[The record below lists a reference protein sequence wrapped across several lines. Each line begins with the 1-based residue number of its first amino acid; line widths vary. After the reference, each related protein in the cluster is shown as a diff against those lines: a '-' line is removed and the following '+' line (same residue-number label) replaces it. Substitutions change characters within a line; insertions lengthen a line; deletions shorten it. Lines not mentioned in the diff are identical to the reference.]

1 MAQMIVEQSP
11 LGAFLDQLPSLLL
24 QYKQMQY
31 AQEERAF
38 EREEAKAARA
48 EGILLKE
55 YYNKQDQIK
64 ESEKLYGKYASL
76 TPGDVS
82 QGGLDL
88 VSFIDDQNNIDVGL
102 VKDNLDKMSS
112 YHQELKDGLDH
123 VQEQQSVLKSA
134 SPDWAGVN
142 TVLQEHEY
150 EEFKQNALLSIEEGG
165 RGWAHTAGADE
176 LFYSQSPS
184 ERFAESLR
192 ITDYMKKTSVQ
203 GAEGSYAS
211 LMAQLSPS
219 ADKKEDIDDVVERLK
234 YTSASGKP
242 VTPDKAVVSVLQKMV
257 TQGDYDDFMSNV
269 YRLPEVERKLVLDEL
284 STNPSLNLYYGN
296 LQRDWNQIRNLDNEL
311 AGINDKPE
319 TNNLNT
325 FIDSIEGVTDE
336 TTLFRMYDTYTQNLD
351 PAQLAKNDPYFA
363 AIELN
368 TDKDLGAGYME
379 YKGFAGGSGTE
390 TDVIT
395 ARDLDLGP
403 YQDDSGNLS
412 AGLIYDA
419 LDRIEDPA
427 TLEALQSETW
437 ALTPYAG
444 EDAMRLAVNPDQTAA
459 KNLYGGMGANQPTNS
474 NYYDAFRQE
483 FQDIYQGLVE
493 EADWLG
499 PDFYWKSAT
508 EAQILG
514 SETHQGL
521 MEKNFGKEIYEKA
534 LLQAHKAG
542 KESQI
547 SKLESVL
554 QSGRGEDYQDLLTI
568 LDMIEED

>member
-1 MAQMIVEQSP
+1 MAEFVVEKSP
-11 LGAFLDQLPSLLL
+11 LSELLEQLPDIIL
-24 QYKQMQY
+24 QYQNARYQKDL
-31 AQEERAF
+31 
-38 EREEAKAARA
+38 AKNQQVQ
-48 EGILLKE
+48 GILLKE
-55 YYNKQDQIK
+55 YYDKKDKVSATEDMYSKYSKLSPNDVTSGGSDLLRIVNDEHEIDMDAIMSNLNSLHVRDRELKEGLAHIQDQ
-64 ESEKLYGKYASL
+64 
-76 TPGDVS
+76 
-82 QGGLDL
+82 
-88 VSFIDDQNNIDVGL
+88 
-102 VKDNLDKMSS
+102 
-112 YHQELKDGLDH
+112 
-123 VQEQQSVLKSA
+123 QSILKSSA
-134 SPDWAGVN
+134 KDFSGIN

-150 EEFKQNALLSIEEGG
+150 EEFKKYALASPEEGG
-165 RGWAHTAGADE
+165 LGWAHTAGADE

-184 ERFAESLR
+184 QRFAESLR
-192 ITDYMKKTSVQ
+192 ITEHMKKSSDA

-211 LMAQLSPS
+211 LMTQLTPS
-219 ADKKEDIDDVVERLK
+219 ADKKEDMDDIVERLK
-234 YTSASGKP
+234 YTSASGRV

-257 TQGDYDDFMSNV
+257 TQGDYDDFMSNI
-269 YRLPEVERKLVLDEL
+269 YRLPEAERNLVLNEL
-284 STNPSLNLYYGN
+284 NNNSNLNLFFGN
-296 LQRDWNQIRNLDNEL
+296 LERDWSQIKSLDNEL
-311 AGINDKPE
+311 AGINDEPE
-319 TNNLNT
+319 TNNLNA
-325 FIDSIEGVTDE
+325 FVDSIAGITDE
-336 TTLFRMYDTYTQNLD
+336 STLFRIYDTFTEGLD
-351 PAQLAKNDPYFA
+351 PSQLAESDPYFA

-368 TDKDLGAGYME
+368 ADKDLGPGYMK

-437 ALTPYAG
+437 AFTPYTE

-459 KNLYGGMGANQPTNS
+459 KNLYGGMGANQPTSS

-514 SETHQGL
+514 SETHPGL

-534 LLQAHKAG
+534 LIQAHKAG
-542 KESQI
+542 KEAQI

-554 QSGRGEDYQDLLTI
+554 QTGRGEDYQDLMTI

>member
-55 YYNKQDQIK
+55 YYNKQDQIR

-76 TPGDVS
+76 SPGDVS

-88 VSFIDDQNNIDVGL
+88 VSFIDDQNNIDVSL

-123 VQEQQSVLKSA
+123 IQEQQSVLKST
-134 SPDWAGVN
+134 SQDWAGVN

-150 EEFKQNALLSIEEGG
+150 EEFKKNALLAIEEGG

-184 ERFAESLR
+184 ERYAQSLR
-192 ITDYMKKTSVQ
+192 ITEHMKKSADA
-203 GAEGSYAS
+203 GATGSYAI
-211 LMAQLSPS
+211 LQTQLT
-219 ADKKEDIDDVVERLK
+219 ADSEKNEDIEAIAERLS
-234 YTSASGKP
+234 YEVGGRT
-242 VTPDKAVVSVLQKMV
+242 VTPDENVISALQKMV
-257 TQGDYDDFMSNV
+257 IQGDYNDFMSNI
-269 YRLPEVERKLVLDEL
+269 YRLPEAERKLVLDEL

-325 FIDSIEGVTDE
+325 FIDSIEGITDE
-336 TTLFRMYDTYTQNLD
+336 ATLFRMYDTYTQNLD
-351 PAQLAKNDPYFA
+351 PAELAKNDPYFA
-363 AIELN
+363 AMELN
-368 TDKDLGAGYME
+368 TDKDLGPGYME

-437 ALTPYAG
+437 ALTPYT
-444 EDAMRLAVNPDQTAA
+444 EENAMRLAVNPDQTAA
-459 KNLYGGMGANQPTNS
+459 KNIYGGMGANQPTNS

-493 EADWLG
+493 EADWWG

-514 SETHQGL
+514 SETHPGL

-534 LLQAHKAG
+534 LIQAHKAG
-542 KESQI
+542 KEAQI

-554 QSGRGEDYQDLLTI
+554 QTGRGEDYQDLMTI

>member
-55 YYNKQDQIK
+55 YYNKQDQIR

-76 TPGDVS
+76 SPGDVS

-88 VSFIDDQNNIDVGL
+88 VSFIDDQNNIDVSL

-123 VQEQQSVLKSA
+123 IQEQQSVLKST
-134 SPDWAGVN
+134 SQDWAGVN

-150 EEFKQNALLSIEEGG
+150 EEFKKNALLAIEEGG

-184 ERFAESLR
+184 ERYAQSLR
-192 ITDYMKKTSVQ
+192 ITEHMKKSADA
-203 GAEGSYAS
+203 GATGSYAI
-211 LMAQLSPS
+211 LQTQLT
-219 ADKKEDIDDVVERLK
+219 ADSEKNEDIKAIAERLS
-234 YTSASGKP
+234 YEVGGRT
-242 VTPDKAVVSVLQKMV
+242 VTPDENVISALQKMV
-257 TQGDYDDFMSNV
+257 IQGDYNDFMSNI
-269 YRLPEVERKLVLDEL
+269 YRLPEAERKLVLDEL

-325 FIDSIEGVTDE
+325 FIDSIEGITDE
-336 TTLFRMYDTYTQNLD
+336 ATLFRMYDTYTQNLD
-351 PAQLAKNDPYFA
+351 PAELAKNDPYFA
-363 AIELN
+363 AMELN
-368 TDKDLGAGYME
+368 TDKDLGPGYME

-437 ALTPYAG
+437 ALTPYT
-444 EDAMRLAVNPDQTAA
+444 EENAMRLAVNPDQTAA
-459 KNLYGGMGANQPTNS
+459 KNIYGGMGANQPTNS

-493 EADWLG
+493 EADWWG

-514 SETHQGL
+514 SEPPPGL

-534 LLQAHKAG
+534 LIQAHKAG
-542 KESQI
+542 KEAQI

-554 QSGRGEDYQDLLTI
+554 QTGRGEDYQDLMTI

>member
-55 YYNKQDQIK
+55 YYNKQDQIR

-76 TPGDVS
+76 SPGDVS

-88 VSFIDDQNNIDVGL
+88 VSFIDDQNNIDVSL

-123 VQEQQSVLKSA
+123 IQEQQSVLKST
-134 SPDWAGVN
+134 SQDWAGVN

-150 EEFKQNALLSIEEGG
+150 EEFKKNALLAIEEGG

-184 ERFAESLR
+184 ERYAQSLR
-192 ITDYMKKTSVQ
+192 ITEHMKKSADA
-203 GAEGSYAS
+203 GATGSYAI
-211 LMAQLSPS
+211 LQTQLT
-219 ADKKEDIDDVVERLK
+219 ADSEKNEDIKAIAERLS
-234 YTSASGKP
+234 YEVGGRT
-242 VTPDKAVVSVLQKMV
+242 VTPDENVISALQKMV
-257 TQGDYDDFMSNV
+257 IQGDYNDFMSNI
-269 YRLPEVERKLVLDEL
+269 YRLPEAERKLVLDEL

-325 FIDSIEGVTDE
+325 FIDSIEGITDE
-336 TTLFRMYDTYTQNLD
+336 ATLFRMYDTYTQNLD
-351 PAQLAKNDPYFA
+351 PAELAKNDPYFA
-363 AIELN
+363 AMELN
-368 TDKDLGAGYME
+368 TDKDLGPGYME

-437 ALTPYAG
+437 ALTPYT
-444 EDAMRLAVNPDQTAA
+444 EENAMRLAVNPDQTAA
-459 KNLYGGMGANQPTNS
+459 KNIYGGMGANQPTNS
-474 NYYDAFRQE
+474 NYYEAFRQE

-493 EADWLG
+493 EADWWG

-534 LLQAHKAG
+534 LIQAHKAG
-542 KESQI
+542 KEAQI
-547 SKLESVL
+547 DKLETVL
-554 QSGRGEDYQDLLTI
+554 QTGRGEDYQDLMTI

>member
-1 MAQMIVEQSP
+1 
-11 LGAFLDQLPSLLL
+11 
-24 QYKQMQY
+24 
-31 AQEERAF
+31 
-38 EREEAKAARA
+38 
-48 EGILLKE
+48 
-55 YYNKQDQIK
+55 
-64 ESEKLYGKYASL
+64 
-76 TPGDVS
+76 
-82 QGGLDL
+82 
-88 VSFIDDQNNIDVGL
+88 
-102 VKDNLDKMSS
+102 
-112 YHQELKDGLDH
+112 
-123 VQEQQSVLKSA
+123 
-134 SPDWAGVN
+134 
-142 TVLQEHEY
+142 
-150 EEFKQNALLSIEEGG
+150 
-165 RGWAHTAGADE
+165 
-176 LFYSQSPS
+176 
-184 ERFAESLR
+184 
-192 ITDYMKKTSVQ
+192 
-203 GAEGSYAS
+203 
-211 LMAQLSPS
+211 
-219 ADKKEDIDDVVERLK
+219 
-234 YTSASGKP
+234 
-242 VTPDKAVVSVLQKMV
+242 
-257 TQGDYDDFMSNV
+257 MSNI
-269 YRLPEVERKLVLDEL
+269 YRLPETERDLILNEL
-284 STNPSLNLYYGN
+284 SNNSNLNLYYGN
-296 LQRDWNQIRNLDNEL
+296 LERDWNQIRNLDNEL

-319 TNNLNT
+319 TNNLNA

-351 PAQLAKNDPYFA
+351 PAELAKNDPYFA
-363 AIELN
+363 ALELN

-379 YKGFAGGSGTE
+379 YKGFAGGAGTE

-419 LDRIEDPA
+419 LDRIGDPT

-437 ALTPYAG
+437 ALTPYTE

-459 KNLYGGMGANQPTNS
+459 KNLYGGMGANQPTSS

-554 QSGRGEDYQDLLTI
+554 QSGRGEDYQDLMTI